1 MTPFTAIAFGLC
13 ASLSPFGAQDILQ
26 LGYLAN
32 NDCIIHAEIGDTH
45 GESAVILGHDIGVE
59 MIEGGAVI
67 HIDGLMFVIPKT
79 EGV

>member
-1 MTPFTAIAFGLC
+1 MTFTAIAFGLC
-13 ASLSPFGAQDILQ
+13 ASLSTYGSDDVLQ

-32 NDCIIHAEIGDTH
+32 GDCIIHVEMGDTH
-45 GESAVILGHDIGVE
+45 GESATILGHDIGVE

-67 HIDGLMFVIPKT
+67 HIDGLMFVVPKT

>member
-13 ASLSPFGAQDILQ
+13 ASLSAFGDQDTIQ

-32 NDCIIHAEIGDTH
+32 NDCIIHVEIGDTH

-67 HIDGLMFVIPKT
+67 HIDGLTFVVPKT
-79 EGV
+79 EGA